1 MAQIQIHVIEA
12 KNLKKK
18 DLFSENDAY
27 VQVYLAESDFPK
39 QKTTVKS
46 NTKDPVW
53 NQILILYED
62 YFFVVVRKSDLNLS
76 FRNHLHGFNTLQVEL
91 FDKDRFHDDKIGS
104 VTVDLTDLPQKRSF
118 LFFCLCNCF

>member
-1 MAQIQIHVIEA
+1 MAQLVIKVVEGR
-12 KNLKKK
+12 NLKKK

-62 YFFVVVRKSDLNLS
+62 Y
-76 FRNHLHGFNTLQVEL
+76 L
-91 FDKDRFHDDKIGS
+91 FCR
-104 VTVDLTDLPQKRSF
+104 
-118 LFFCLCNCF
+118 C